1 MAAKL
6 KNIMN
11 MQPFEGKFLLFVAE
25 AGKGAQSV
33 IEQGAAKQLLF
44 TRTCPSLR
52 KRPQQTLDLMS
63 DAPPLRIAERGGFP
77 SEDVLVSVSGEN
89 LPGLGLVTVRGDDR
103 QRHHSH
109 LSSLARLIDLTHLSP
124 LLFRRQ
130 LILTFD

>member
-1 MAAKL
+1 
-6 KNIMN
+6 

-33 IEQGAAKQLLF
+33 IEQGAAKQILF

-63 DAPPLRIAERGGFP
+63 DVPPLRIAGRGGFP
-77 SEDVLVSVSGEN
+77 SEDVLVSMSGED
-89 LPGLGLVTVRGDDR
+89 LSGLGLITVRGDDR

>member
-1 MAAKL
+1 
-6 KNIMN
+6 MN

-25 AGKGAQSV
+25 ARKGAPGNIQ
-33 IEQGAAKQLLF
+33 QGAAKQNLF

-77 SEDVLVSVSGEN
+77 SEDVLVSVSGED
-89 LPGLGLVTVRGDDR
+89 LPGLGLITVRGDDR

-109 LSSLARLIDLTHLSP
+109 LSTLACLIDLTHLSS

-130 LILTFD
+130 LILTVD

>member
-1 MAAKL
+1 
-6 KNIMN
+6 
-11 MQPFEGKFLLFVAE
+11 MQPFEGKFLLFIAE
-25 AGKGAQSV
+25 AGKRAQTV
-33 IEQGAAKQLLF
+33 IKQGAAKQNLF

-52 KRPQQTLDLMS
+52 KPPQQTLDLMS

-89 LPGLGLVTVRGDDR
+89 LPCLGLVTVRGDDR

-109 LSSLARLIDLTHLSP
+109 LSTLARLIDFTYLSP

>member
-1 MAAKL
+1 
-6 KNIMN
+6 
-11 MQPFEGKFLLFVAE
+11 MQPFEGKFLLFIAE
-25 AGKGAQSV
+25 AGKRAQSV
-33 IEQGAAKQLLF
+33 IKQGAAKQNLF

-52 KRPQQTLDLMS
+52 KPPQQTLDLMS

-89 LPGLGLVTVRGDDR
+89 LPCLGLITVRGDDR

-109 LSSLARLIDLTHLSP
+109 LSTLARLIDLTYLSP

-130 LILTFD
+130 LILTVD

>member
-1 MAAKL
+1 
-6 KNIMN
+6 

-25 AGKGAQSV
+25 AGKRAQSV
-33 IEQGAAKQLLF
+33 IEQGAAKQNLF

-52 KRPQQTLDLMS
+52 KPPQQTLDLMS

-77 SEDVLVSVSGEN
+77 LEDVLVSVSGEN
-89 LPGLGLVTVRGDDR
+89 LPCLGLITVRGDDR

-109 LSSLARLIDLTHLSP
+109 LSTLARLIDLTYLSP

>member
-33 IEQGAAKQLLF
+33 IEQGAAKQILF

-77 SEDVLVSVSGEN
+77 SEDVLVSVSGED
-89 LPGLGLVTVRGDDR
+89 LSGLGLVTVRGDDR

-109 LSSLARLIDLTHLSP
+109 LSSLARLIDLTYLS
-124 LLFRRQ
+124 LLFVRCQ
-130 LILTFD
+130 FILTFD

>member
-33 IEQGAAKQLLF
+33 IEQGAAKQNLF

-77 SEDVLVSVSGEN
+77 SEDVRVSVSGEN
-89 LPGLGLVTVRGDDR
+89 LPSLGLVTVRGDDR